1 MEALCNNVNIKVY
14 LCELRT
20 KLLRITDLNSGGGG
34 IFQTKEFNVHIK
46 IYERKWVLVGNLL
59 PLHHVTCNI
68 RYQIKDMT
76 QSG

>member
-34 IFQTKEFNVHIK
+34 EGGGGGNFQAKEFNVHIK
-46 IYERKWVLVGNLL
+46 IYE
-59 PLHHVTCNI
+59 
-68 RYQIKDMT
+68 
-76 QSG
+76 